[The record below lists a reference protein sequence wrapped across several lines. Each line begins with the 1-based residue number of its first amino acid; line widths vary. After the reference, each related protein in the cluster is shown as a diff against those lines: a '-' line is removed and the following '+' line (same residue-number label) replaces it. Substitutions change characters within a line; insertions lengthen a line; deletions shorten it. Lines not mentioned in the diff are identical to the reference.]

1 MNVLS
6 DEYLDFI
13 ESYLNSH
20 EILSSIFHE
29 ELDQLFREIDSYVKR
44 NHLYNVKS
52 YGELYNFNYHGNGY
66 EIKDLSG
73 PDELHIIRKVDYSDK
88 YFSIYDVRENRLSPY
103 DAYLFDKVEGIFDSI
118 SELDSEGVPL
128 DYLKKDTTNLIR
140 RLKHRKK

>member
-6 DEYLDFI
+6 DEYLNLV
-13 ESYLNSH
+13 ESYLETH
-20 EILSSIFHE
+20 EVLSSVFHE

-52 YGELYNFNYHGNGY
+52 YGEAYNFTYHGKGY

-73 PDELHIIRKVDYSDK
+73 PDELHMIRKVDYSDK

-103 DAYLFDKVEGIFDSI
+103 DAYIYDRVEGVMDTIK
-118 SELDSEGVPL
+118 ELGEEGIPL
-128 DYLKKDTTNLIR
+128 DYFKKDTTNLIR
-140 RLKHRKK
+140 RLKNRKK

>member
-6 DEYLDFI
+6 DEYLNFV
-13 ESYLNSH
+13 ESYLENH
-20 EILSSIFHE
+20 ARLSSVFHE

-44 NHLYNVKS
+44 NHLYNVQS
-52 YGELYNFNYHGNGY
+52 YGEVYNFNYHGNGY

-103 DAYLFDKVEGIFDSI
+103 DAYLYDKVQGIFDTI
-118 SELDSEGVPL
+118 RELDEEGIPL
-128 DYLKKDTTNLIR
+128 DHIKRDTGNLIR
-140 RLKHRKK
+140 RLKRKK